1 MFNKLILPALVSATI
16 LSSAVEARPL
26 CGFWKT
32 TTVYDYEQVETETD
46 YTTCS
51 YSGSYNIWGIPVSA
65 NAGSHEWFWVTKSS
79 YAQKSGH
86 VSCDASVPLHINDY
100 QTRYENGEFHTYL
113 LSQYVNLPLTSQ
125 QHKTDVQ
132 VTNVRIEGSGREV
145 QVWFPGTNDG
155 EPECG
160 PGGGPG
166 GEF

>member
-51 YSGSYNIWGIPVSA
+51 YSGTNYIWATPVSA
-65 NAGSHEWFWVTKSS
+65 DASNHQWFWVTKTS
-79 YAQKSGH
+79 YAQKAGH
-86 VSCDASVPLHINDY
+86 VSCESSVPLHIFEHKY
-100 QTRYENGEFHTYL
+100 VFENGQYNTYL
-113 LSQYVNLPLTSQ
+113 LNQSVTLPLTSQ

-132 VTNVRIEGSGREV
+132 VTNVRIEGSGREER
-145 QVWFPGTNDG
+145 VWFPGTNDG

-160 PGGGPG
+160 PGGD
-166 GEF
+166 F